1 MQSQPPAPKFDPSQT
16 HQNTPKLRAVRG
28 FPVQLQNGQQAMGL
42 ADARQISDRMVVAAP
57 AFQVILPLMDG
68 TRTAQQIV
76 AEIGRG
82 LTLEILGPFIAQ
94 LDDAGLLFGPRFDA
108 LMAKVRADFD
118 SSPTLPP
125 AATAQFADALAS
137 QTLAEA
143 FEKAT
148 QDEKDKVAAEK
159 LPELFDQ
166 WITQSLQDQSAPPIE
181 SLPKA
186 IVAPHLDYPR
196 GWLNYAAIYGRLRGL
211 PSPDRVVILGTNHF
225 GEGTGVVACDKG
237 YQTVLGTC
245 KADRALIDA
254 LRAKLGETPFA
265 SRYDHE
271 REHSIELHI
280 PWIQHVFGKNDKGE
294 FPAVFGALIHD
305 PAVNNGDSYD
315 GNGQSLD
322 AFVDALREALAALP
336 GRTLVISSADLSHV
350 GQAFG
355 DEGTLAGETPEAQQM
370 RNNTFNHDREML
382 ELVAQRKPDE
392 LVAAMA
398 WQRNPT
404 RWCSVGNL
412 VATLKL
418 VQPERVDLLNYAGAM
433 DEQGITLVTSAALA
447 MH

>member
-1 MQSQPPAPKFDPSQT
+1 MQSQPPVAKFDPFQP

-68 TRTAQQIV
+68 TRTAEQIV

-94 LDDAGLLFGPRFDA
+94 LDDAGLLFGPKFDA

-118 SSPTLPP
+118 SAPNLPP

-137 QTLAEA
+137 QILGEA
-143 FEKAT
+143 FDKAS
-148 QDEKDKVAAEK
+148 QEEKDKVAAEK

-166 WITQSLQDQSAPPIE
+166 WITQCLQDQAAPPIE
-181 SLPKA
+181 TLPKA

-254 LRAKLGETPFA
+254 LRAKLGEAPFA

-280 PWIQHVFGKNDKGE
+280 PWIQHVFGRNDKGE

-305 PAVNNGDSYD
+305 PAVNNGESYD
-315 GNGQSLD
+315 GNGQALD
-322 AFVDALREALAALP
+322 GFVEALRDALGSLP
-336 GRTLVISSADLSHV
+336 GRTLVIASADLSHV

-355 DEGTLAGETPEAQQM
+355 DEGTLAGDSPEAQQL
-370 RNNTFNHDREML
+370 RNNAFNHDREML

-433 DEQGITLVTSAALA
+433 DEQGTTLVTSAALA